1 MERSDL
7 YFEQNDYIQYNV
19 SYYSNPYSYSQNTS
33 PGNTSGSI
41 RIKNFDNPSKEVI
54 QVLFSGFREKT
65 RLQLSIFDLSGSKV
79 HSSQVFINSQGLHA
93 ITLNV
98 QKLLSGAYLLSVS
111 ESVKKYNH
119 HLVIK

>member
-7 YFEQNDYIQYNV
+7 YFELNDYIQYNV
-19 SYYSNPYSYSQNTS
+19 SYYDNQYSYSQHTS
-33 PGNTSGSI
+33 SGNTSGSI
-41 RIKNFDNPSKEVI
+41 SIRNFDNPSNEVI

-65 RLQLSIFDLSGSKV
+65 SLQLSIFDLSGSKV
-79 HSSQVFINSQGLHA
+79 HSSQVLINSQALHA

-98 QKLLSGAYLLSVS
+98 QKLLSGAYLLSIS